1 MIDLTDSPF
10 IQVVFDLEVPRMVF
24 GQICLIGDAAFTPGR
39 SMRLEP
45 PRPLKTAGS
54 WVRQ

>member
-24 GQICLIGDAAFTPGR
+24 GQICLIGDAALLPAAACGWNRQGR
-39 SMRLEP
+39 
-45 PRPLKTAGS
+45 
-54 WVRQ
+54 